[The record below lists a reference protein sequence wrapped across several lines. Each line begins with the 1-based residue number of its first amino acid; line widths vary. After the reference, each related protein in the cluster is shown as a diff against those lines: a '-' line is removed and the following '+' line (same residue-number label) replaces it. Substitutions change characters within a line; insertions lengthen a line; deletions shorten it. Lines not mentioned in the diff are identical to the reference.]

1 MSELTAVLLE
11 KISSGTIHVGIVGM
25 GYVGLPLALAF
36 LERAKIK
43 VTGFDVDKR
52 KIDLLNQGKTYI
64 MHMGQ
69 DRVRTANATG
79 LFHATCNFDELREPD
94 ALMVAVPT
102 PLTAQREPDMKYVV
116 DTAEA
121 ITRRLRRGQL
131 VILESTTYPGTT
143 DELVRA
149 ILDRSGLKC
158 GEDYFLAFS
167 PEREDPGNKHFNT
180 ATIPKIV
187 GGVDADSGTLAT
199 ALYSLAIENVIQVR
213 SARVAEA
220 TKLTENIFRGVNIA
234 LVNELKMVY
243 ERMGID
249 IWDVLAAASTKPFG
263 FMRFNPGPG
272 LGGHCIP
279 LDPFYL
285 TWKAREYGMSTR
297 FIELAGEININMPRY
312 VVEKLQTGLNDARKS
327 LKGSKVLVLGL
338 AYKKDIDDP
347 RESPSFELIHLLL
360 ERGAIV
366 QYHDPHI
373 PVAPSMRSWPDLP
386 ALESQ
391 PLTKALLNAQD
402 AVLIATDHSSVD
414 YALVL
419 GESRL
424 LIDTRGVYQDPQP
437 NVVKA

>member
-1 MSELTAVLLE
+1 MSELKAALLE
-11 KISSGTIHVGIVGM
+11 KISSGTVHVGIVGM

-36 LERAKIK
+36 VERAKVR
-43 VTGFDVDKR
+43 VTGFDVDQR
-52 KIDLLNQGKTYI
+52 KIDVLVKGETYI
-64 MHMGQ
+64 MHMGK
-69 DRVRTANATG
+69 DRVRLANASG
-79 LFHATCNFDELREPD
+79 LFTATADFEKLSEPD
-94 ALMVAVPT
+94 ALMIAVPT
-102 PLTAQREPDMKYVV
+102 PLTLQREPDMTYVV
-116 DTAEA
+116 ATAEA
-121 ITRRLRRGQL
+121 IARRLRRGQL

-143 DELVRA
+143 DELVRE

-158 GEDYFLAFS
+158 GVDYFLAFS

-187 GGVDADSGTLAT
+187 GGVDADSGELAT
-199 ALYSLAIENVIQVR
+199 ALYSRALEKAIQVR
-213 SARVAEA
+213 SSRVAEA

-249 IWDVLAAASTKPFG
+249 IWDVLEAASTKPFG

-285 TWKAREYGMSTR
+285 TWKAREYGVATR
-297 FIELAGEININMPRY
+297 FIELAGEINVNMPRY
-312 VVEKLQTGLNDARKS
+312 VIDRLQAGLNDQRKP
-327 LKGSKVLVLGL
+327 LKGSKVLVLGI

-366 QYHDPHI
+366 QYHDPYI
-373 PVAPSMRSWPDLP
+373 AVAPSMRSWPDLP
-386 ALESQ
+386 PLQSQ
-391 PLTKALLNAQD
+391 ALTKSMLNEQD
-402 AVLIATDHSSVD
+402 AVVIATDHSVVD
-414 YALVL
+414 YALIL
-419 GESRL
+419 AESKL
-424 LIDTRGVYQDPQP
+424 VIDTRGVYQDPRP
-437 NVVKA
+437 NVIKA

>member
-1 MSELTAVLLE
+1 MSELKAALLE
-11 KISSGTIHVGIVGM
+11 KISSGSIHVGVIGM

-36 LERAKIK
+36 VERAKIK

-52 KIDLLNQGKTYI
+52 KIDKLARGETYI

-69 DRVRTANATG
+69 SRVDQANRTG
-79 LFHATCNFDELREPD
+79 LFHATDDFDQLSQPD
-94 ALMVAVPT
+94 ALMIAVPT
-102 PLTAQREPDMKYVV
+102 PLTLQREPDMTYVV

-121 ITRRLRRGQL
+121 IAKRLRRGQL

-143 DELVRA
+143 DELVRQ

-158 GEDYFLAFS
+158 GADYFLAFS
-167 PEREDPGNKHFNT
+167 PEREDPGNKHYNT
-180 ATIPKIV
+180 ATIPKVV
-187 GGVDADSGTLAT
+187 GGVDADSGEIAT
-199 ALYSLAIENVIQVR
+199 ALYARALEKVIQVR

-249 IWDVLAAASTKPFG
+249 IWDVLGAASTKPFG

-285 TWKAREYGMSTR
+285 TWKAREFGVTTR
-297 FIELAGEININMPRY
+297 FIELAGEINVNMPRY
-312 VVEKLQTGLNDARKS
+312 VIDRLQSGLNEQSKA
-327 LKGSKVLVLGL
+327 LKGSRVLVMGI

-347 RESPSFELIHLLL
+347 RESPAFELI
-360 ERGAIV
+360 E
-366 QYHDPHI
+366 
-373 PVAPSMRSWPDLP
+373 
-386 ALESQ
+386 
-391 PLTKALLNAQD
+391 
-402 AVLIATDHSSVD
+402 LIQK
-414 YALVL
+414 L
-419 GESRL
+419 
-424 LIDTRGVYQDPQP
+424 
-437 NVVKA
+437 